1 MEEREERINI
11 PWTEDEIVFCEGDW
25 SIYRGSCVG
34 MYSYE
39 RGGIAAR
46 EEVDGFQLIE
56 WGMAMPHSYSALQPW
71 KNSGITVNY
80 GEDVLR
86 DIAGDEKVADRW
98 YFVRVKSKIYRVN
111 KYYLIANGLATP
123 SDKLVQKIR
132 EGGSGKKKAD
142 GISSPW
148 PGDSIEFK
156 NVKDVEIKR
165 APAEGRYRVYKNGLT
180 LTWDAARL
188 IAEGLAE
195 DVYEKKL
202 KKLVKSES
210 FSLKDL
216 RERFGNFWMSPE
228 AEKISTFHDIAV
240 LWSKLENP
248 SGEEVKRIL
257 EYNRLVLTLCDKATM
272 DLAGGGVSDDEW
284 RAAYKKAKDCESKM
298 ESSAAEALAC
308 KIAPLESIYRRV
320 DKAKKFSAAETAF
333 NRYVTELE
341 KHKNGLLK
349 LVADMS
355 GAPVTVDVPKP
366 FPISLLPEESAA
378 KGENTYKKITDL
390 RDKIL
395 AAPRSAVSSVE
406 LKTRAQMIDINVP
419 KYRTAIEALK
429 PAIKQVLERDQELKN
444 AQTNIFAQKGF
455 KKKKPM
461 MRHPKKSDKIE
472 YTTNTDVQPASVRG
486 KYLVF
491 YPAPEKHTTFIE
503 VSVEEL
509 VYIGLA
515 KYV

>member
-1 MEEREERINI
+1 MEETEERINI
-11 PWTEDEIVFCEGDW
+11 PWPEDEILFCEGNW

-34 MYSYE
+34 MYSYVVD
-39 RGGIAAR
+39 GIAAR

-56 WGMAMPHSYSALQPW
+56 WGMAKLHSYTALQPW

-86 DIAGDEKVADRW
+86 DFAGDEKIADRW
-98 YFVRVKSKIYRVN
+98 YFVHVKGRIYRVN

-132 EGGSGKKKAD
+132 ESGSSRKKAD
-142 GISSPW
+142 DISSPW

-156 NVKDVEIKR
+156 TVKDVTIKR
-165 APAEGRYRVYKNGLT
+165 APAEGRYRVNKSGLT

-188 IAEGLAE
+188 VAEGLAE
-195 DVYEKKL
+195 DVYDKKL

-210 FSLKDL
+210 FSIKDL

-240 LWSKLENP
+240 LWGKLENP
-248 SGEEVKRIL
+248 SAEEVKRIL
-257 EYNRLVLTLCDKATM
+257 EYNRLVLTLCDKAIM
-272 DLAGGGVSDDEW
+272 DLSGGSSDDEW
-284 RAAYKKAKDCESKM
+284 KDAYKKAKDCEGKM

-308 KIAPLESIYRRV
+308 KIAPLESIFRKV
-320 DKAKKFSAAETAF
+320 DKAKKFAAAEVAF
-333 NRYVTELE
+333 NGFAAELE
-341 KHKNGLLK
+341 KHKKDLLD
-349 LVADMS
+349 LVAGMGS
-355 GAPVTVDVPKP
+355 ATVTVDVPKP
-366 FPISLLPEESAA
+366 FPVNLLPEESAA
-378 KGENTYKKITDL
+378 KGERTYKKIIDL
-390 RDKIL
+390 RDKI
-395 AAPRSAVSSVE
+395 ASVPRSAASTTE
-406 LKTRAQMIDINVP
+406 LRTRAQMIDINVP

-429 PAIKQVLERDQELKN
+429 PSFNGVLERDKVLKD
-444 AQTNIFAQKGF
+444 AQAAIFAQKGF

-461 MRHPKKSDKIE
+461 MRHPKKSDRIE

-486 KYLVF
+486 RYIVF
-491 YPAPEKHTTFIE
+491 YTSPEKYTTFIE

-509 VYIGLA
+509 VYMGLA